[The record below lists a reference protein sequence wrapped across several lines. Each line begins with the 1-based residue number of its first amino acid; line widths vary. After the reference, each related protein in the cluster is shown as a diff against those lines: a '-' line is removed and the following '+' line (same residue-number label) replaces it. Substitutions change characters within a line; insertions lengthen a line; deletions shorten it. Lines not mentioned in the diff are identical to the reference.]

1 MNVRITIET
10 RASRQ
15 QIEDRLFQL
24 TADGPFAVRDLLHL
38 GGGVW
43 TVMLEPVRP
52 GLAVGFSKVAEL
64 QLLLVREFDV
74 YAVERLP
81 SKATAVAG

>member
-1 MNVRITIET
+1 MHVRITIET

-15 QIEDRLFQL
+15 QIEDRLVER

-38 GGGVW
+38 GAGVW
-43 TVMLEPVRP
+43 SVTLEPVRP
-52 GLAVGFSKVAEL
+52 GLAVGFAKVAEL

-81 SKATAVAG
+81 STAPAVAG

>member
-1 MNVRITIET
+1 MHVRITIET

-15 QIEDRLFQL
+15 QIEDRLLEL
-24 TADGPFAVRDLLHL
+24 TANGPFAVRDLLHL

-43 TVMLEPVRP
+43 SVTLEPVRP
-52 GLAVGFSKVAEL
+52 GLAVGFGKVAEL

-81 SKATAVAG
+81 STAPAVAG